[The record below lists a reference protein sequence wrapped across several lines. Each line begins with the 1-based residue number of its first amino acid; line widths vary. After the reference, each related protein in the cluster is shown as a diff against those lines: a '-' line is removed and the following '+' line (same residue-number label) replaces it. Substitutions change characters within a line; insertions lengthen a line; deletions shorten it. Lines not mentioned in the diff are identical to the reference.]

1 MDKRLMEEFE
11 LVAFHP
17 MVNTATTAIKREDI
31 QKIIDLSKHEV
42 QVMDFVEMGGS
53 TGAVEQK
60 P

>member
-1 MDKRLMEEFE
+1 MEEFD

-17 MVNTATTAIKREDI
+17 MVNTATTAFKREDI
-31 QKIIDLSKHEV
+31 QKIIDASKHEV

-60 P
+60 AKP